1 MKNQRLKQQSDGKI
15 KSIILAA
22 IFLLFIAIY
31 IINPGFYRTMYFLSV
46 NGDLNGTI
54 AYLRSFGPYA
64 VLVSVLLDVLVNVSG
79 VLPSIF
85 ISTANALV
93 FGLFWGFILSWL
105 SEVIGVVISF
115 LLMRLM
121 FRDLARHLMEKNRL
135 IRKMGTYDNWK
146 IVALSRMIPY
156 LPNGLV
162 TAVCAVSDISF
173 LHHLEGSLIGK
184 FPYVFI

>member
-85 ISTANALV
+85 YIYSQCPRLWT
-93 FGLFWGFILSWL
+93 ILGIYPFLAFRSYRSSNFL
-105 SEVIGVVISF
+105 SSDASYVSRPGKAS
-115 LLMRLM
+115 
-121 FRDLARHLMEKNRL
+121 DGEKQPDKEDGYVRQL
-135 IRKMGTYDNWK
+135 EDCGAEPYDT
-146 IVALSRMIPY
+146 LS
-156 LPNGLV
+156 
-162 TAVCAVSDISF
+162 S
-173 LHHLEGSLIGK
+173 
-184 FPYVFI
+184 

>member
-93 FGLFWGFILSWL
+93 
-105 SEVIGVVISF
+105 
-115 LLMRLM
+115 
-121 FRDLARHLMEKNRL
+121 
-135 IRKMGTYDNWK
+135 
-146 IVALSRMIPY
+146 
-156 LPNGLV
+156 
-162 TAVCAVSDISF
+162 
-173 LHHLEGSLIGK
+173 
-184 FPYVFI
+184 